1 MGGDGYSPAAALSPG
16 LEKPDEQRTSPTSIP
31 ATPGAASGREDYMSC
46 TDRRNNRVN
55 SQ

>member
-31 ATPGAASGREDYMSC
+31 ADTGCSFRQRGLYELHRQEE
-46 TDRRNNRVN
+46 
-55 SQ
+55 